1 MISIE
6 EYLQKREELYD
17 RVPKELKG
25 FGKTFER
32 VEWIKNNLEE
42 KFYKLKAQLSD
53 DDLRLLLEREIRL

>member
-32 VEWIKNNLEE
+32 VE
-42 KFYKLKAQLSD
+42 
-53 DDLRLLLEREIRL
+53 